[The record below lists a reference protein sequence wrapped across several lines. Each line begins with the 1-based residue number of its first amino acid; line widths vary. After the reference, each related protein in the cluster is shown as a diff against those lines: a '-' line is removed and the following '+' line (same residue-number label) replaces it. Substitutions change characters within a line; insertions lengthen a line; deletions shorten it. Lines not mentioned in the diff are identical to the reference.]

1 MFPNFVLGLYP
12 ECIIYYYEYPLS
24 STKTIQTGGVLKHKK
39 ESREK
44 KIARYLSGRIDR
56 DTAKEDQMLVEW
68 STEAVKSSAFNGF
81 LLSDLEY
88 GVKTYHDHLRKL
100 IPVMNFN
107 TEPIDHSLNEFN
119 NKLLAENKT

>member
-24 STKTIQTGGVLKHKK
+24 STKTIQTGGVLKHRG

-44 KIARYLSGRIDR
+44 KLARYLSGRIDR
-56 DTAKEDQMLVEW
+56 DTAKEDQMLVKW

-81 LLSDLEY
+81 CLSDLEY
-88 GVKTYHDHLRKL
+88 GVKTYHDHLRKI
-100 IPVMNFN
+100 IPVVNLN
-107 TEPIDHSLNEFN
+107 SEPIDYSLNEFN
-119 NKLLAENKT
+119 NQLLAEKKN